1 MNHLTSDL
9 VQALVTK
16 QDVTGVLYTE
26 QKMSSWLSGPRDF
39 L

>member
-16 QDVTGVLYTE
+16 QDVTEIFRTHS
-26 QKMSSWLSGPRDF
+26 KSS
-39 L
+39 